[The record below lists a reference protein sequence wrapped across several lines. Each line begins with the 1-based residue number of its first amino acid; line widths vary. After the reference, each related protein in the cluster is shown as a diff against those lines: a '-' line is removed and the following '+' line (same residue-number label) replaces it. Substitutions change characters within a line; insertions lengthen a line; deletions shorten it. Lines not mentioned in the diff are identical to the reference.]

1 MKENFSKE
9 FCKKLWKKI
18 LGTLGWWDN
27 CLINPAYHIED
38 CQISGKRLGSCGVW
52 NMIIHNWLNF
62 SGFCMWCTRLVMMQ
76 YANHTVQVS
85 TNCHFYVEILS
96 ISRFSADWLIF
107 RESAHCVVLHCALL
121 HLLTISSLLDDHAA
135 DTTVSGCTASSQQPW
150 TNFLLKNR
158 PFDRSAGRGAP
169 HKGLNLSKRFTNLP
183 LESMSSI
190 LNSDPKICHDA
201 RIEV

>member
-1 MKENFSKE
+1 MALLSTFFQMFIVLGMYNFGGDLTCGPLVECEIWS
-9 FCKKLWKKI
+9 FTIGSIPQIFACAAVCNSYSA
-18 LGTLGWWDN
+18 G
-27 CLINPAYHIED
+27 INE
-38 CQISGKRLGSCGVW
+38 
-52 NMIIHNWLNF
+52 
-62 SGFCMWCTRLVMMQ
+62 
-76 YANHTVQVS
+76 
-85 TNCHFYVEILS
+85 LS
-96 ISRFSADWLIF
+96 LLPSYSSRFSADWIIF
-107 RESAHCVVLHCALL
+107 RECAHCVVLHCALL